1 MTCPLDLGP
10 FNWYCTGHQPI
21 CPGNQTSW
29 VETIIQNITTVKASH
44 VAELETAINSE
55 RTHVTRRGLSP
66 ACPTNCS
73 DLYTFTGSRGI
84 GDEVKA
90 THMMNIRTANDG
102 TGYADPS
109 TLNVFIGKLIE
120 KADVDELRRAINGTE
135 YNCICD
141 SHCTCFYD
149 CGCNGEC
156 PDDYYCPYDY
166 YY

>member
-1 MTCPLDLGP
+1 
-10 FNWYCTGHQPI
+10 
-21 CPGNQTSW
+21 
-29 VETIIQNITTVKASH
+29 VKASH

-55 RTHVTRRGLSP
+55 RTHPTRRGLSA
-66 ACPTNCS
+66 ACAGNCS
-73 DLYTFTGSRGI
+73 DAYTFSGARSI
-84 GDEVKA
+84 GDEVQA
-90 THMMNIRTANDG
+90 VHMDNIHVANNNTSFPDL
-102 TGYADPS
+102 S

-141 SHCTCFYD
+141 LQCTCDYD

-156 PDDYYCPYDY
+156 PDDYYCPTDY